1 MRMGSRQMQ
10 SGRAWPY
17 VLATL
22 ALLCGVGFVYRIPL
36 LIFAAPWIQAVLQP
50 IGPTM
55 VVPWS
60 KGPAQARV
68 DEAERP
74 NIVLIVADDLGYNDI
89 TWRSHGAAPRVAG
102 ARGVGAGTVPTPNID
117 ALAREG
123 VDFTQGYTGN
133 ATCAP
138 SRAAIM
144 TGRYATRFGYEFT
157 PTPGMMTRYLAETA
171 DKDSGLE
178 YFSEFESQVPPF
190 EQLGVPTSEVT
201 LAEALKARGYH
212 TVGMGKWHLGESDT
226 TRAIS
231 QGFDEFL
238 GTNIMHADPD
248 DPNIVNSRQDFDP
261 IDKFLWRNMKAY
273 ARFNAGPRFLPPRYN
288 TDFLADEA
296 VRVIA
301 ANRNRPLFLYLAF
314 YAPHTPLQATRAD
327 YDALPQITNH
337 RERVYGAMVRALDR
351 GVGKVLAQ
359 LKAQGLDRNTL
370 VIFTSDNGGADYVAL
385 PEINK
390 PFRGWK
396 MTFFEGGIRA
406 PFFVRWP
413 AVLPA
418 GSYVDA
424 PVGHI
429 DIFPTALAAANGAAA
444 TGSSASTSPP
454 PSPSPPPA
462 ASPSAGRKLDGVDLL
477 PYALGQV
484 QGVPHQSLFWRSGQY
499 SAIRVGD
506 WKLQR
511 NLRPNQRMLF
521 DLRNDPTEQHDL
533 AASQPVK
540 LASMTAEL
548 DRVDASMAKPL
559 WPALLESPHYV
570 DHTILQENKPGD
582 VFVTWPN

>member
-1 MRMGSRQMQ
+1 MRSVARHLQ

-17 VLATL
+17 VLA
-22 ALLCGVGFVYRIPL
+22 ALVGLCGLGFLYRIPL

-50 IGPTM
+50 IGPTV

-60 KGPAQARV
+60 RGPEQVRV
-68 DEAERP
+68 DQAERP

-89 TWRSHGAAPRVAG
+89 TWRAQGAAPRVAG
-102 ARGVGAGTVPTPNID
+102 PRGIGAGAVPTPNID
-117 ALAREG
+117 SLARDG
-123 VDFTQGYTGN
+123 VEFTQAYAGN

-171 DKDSGLE
+171 DKDSGFK

-190 EQLGVPTSEVT
+190 EQLGVPASEVT
-201 LAEALKARGYH
+201 LAEALQARGYH
-212 TVGMGKWHLGESDT
+212 TVGMGKWHLGESDA

-248 DPNIVNSRQDFDP
+248 DPNIVNSKQDFDP
-261 IDKFLWRNMKAY
+261 IDRFLWRNMKAY

-301 ANRNRPLFLYLAF
+301 QNRNRPLFLYLAF

-327 YDALPQITNH
+327 YDALPQIRNH

-359 LKAQGLDRNTL
+359 LKAQGLEKNTL
-370 VIFTSDNGGADYVAL
+370 VVFTSDNGGADYVAL
-385 PEINK
+385 PDINK

-406 PFFVRWP
+406 PLFVRWP
-413 AVLPA
+413 GVLPA
-418 GSYVDA
+418 GSYMDA

-429 DIFPTALAAANGAAA
+429 DIFPTALAAAGGAALA
-444 TGSSASTSPP
+444 E
-454 PSPSPPPA
+454 
-462 ASPSAGRKLDGVDLL
+462 RKLDGVDLL
-477 PYALGQV
+477 PYALGQLP
-484 QGVPHQSLFWRSGQY
+484 GVPHRSLFWRSGQY

-521 DLRNDPTEQHDL
+521 DLHNDPTEQHDL
-533 AASQPVK
+533 AASQPSM

-548 DRVDASMAKPL
+548 DRADASMAKPL
-559 WPALLESPHYV
+559 WPALLESLLPRLGGHAA
-570 DHTILQENKPGD
+570 LNKPGD

>member
-1 MRMGSRQMQ
+1 MRRGSTQRQ

-22 ALLCGVGFVYRIPL
+22 AVLCGVGFVYRIPL
-36 LIFAAPWIQAVLQP
+36 LIFVAPWIQAVTQP
-50 IGPTM
+50 IGPNV

-60 KGPAQARV
+60 TGPAQARV
-68 DEAERP
+68 DQAQRP

-89 TWRSHGAAPRVAG
+89 TWRSRGAAPHVAG
-102 ARGVGAGTVPTPNID
+102 RRGVGAGTVPTPNID
-117 ALAREG
+117 SLARDG
-123 VDFTQGYTGN
+123 VEFTQGYTGN

-171 DKDSGLE
+171 DEDSGLK
-178 YFSEFESQVPPF
+178 YFAEFESQVPPF
-190 EQLGVPTSEVT
+190 EQLGLPASEIT

-238 GTNIMHADPD
+238 GTNVMHADPD
-248 DPNIVNSRQDFDP
+248 DPNIVNSKQDFDP
-261 IDKFLWRNMKAY
+261 IDRFLWRNMKAY
-273 ARFNAGPRFLPPRYN
+273 GRFNAGPRFLPPRYS

-296 VRVIA
+296 VRVVA
-301 ANRNRPLFLYLAF
+301 ANRNRPFFLYLAF

-327 YDALPQITNH
+327 YDALPHIGNH

-351 GVGKVLAQ
+351 GVGKVLAE
-359 LKAQGLDRNTL
+359 LKAQGLEKNTL

-406 PFFVRWP
+406 PFFIRWP
-413 AVLPA
+413 GALPA

-429 DIFPTALAAANGAAA
+429 DIFPTALAAAG
-444 TGSSASTSPP
+444 GSTSTSTSP
-454 PSPSPPPA
+454 S
-462 ASPSAGRKLDGVDLL
+462 ASASASAVHKLDGVDLV

-499 SAIRVGD
+499 AAIRVGD

-511 NLRPNQRMLF
+511 NLRPDQRLLF
-521 DLRNDPTEQHDL
+521 DLRSDPTEQHDL
-533 AASQPVK
+533 AATQPAK
-540 LASMTAEL
+540 LAALTAEL

-559 WPALLESPHYV
+559 WPALLESRRYV
-570 DHTILQENKPGD
+570 DHTVLQKGKPGD